1 MVEKT
6 VVYSREDDVGL
17 IKLNRPHVLNAV
29 NGAMVEDLITALEE
43 ARDDKKA
50 KVIILKGEG
59 RAFCAGVD
67 IKEGV
72 TKTENIEEFR
82 KYVLHMQDIG
92 RAFIALDKPIIAQI
106 QGYALGNG
114 CEFAMNCDLRIAAEG
129 TRIGFREAAVGATV
143 TTAGT
148 KILPQLVGLGR
159 AKEMLFTAEP
169 VDAETAE
176 KWGLVNKV
184 VPLEQLEQVT
194 MELAGKV
201 AANHPLSLKLA
212 RAALDFGLD
221 ASFEKVFEHEAQAA
235 CISYASGER
244 KIGMKEVNKYKGGQT

>member
-1 MVEKT
+1 MTEKT
-6 VVYSREDDVGL
+6 VVYSREGNVGV

-29 NGAMVEDLITALEE
+29 NGAMVEDLLSALNK
-43 ARDDKKA
+43 ARDDQEA
-50 KVIILKGEG
+50 KVIVLKGEG

-72 TKTENIEEFR
+72 AKTENVEEFR
-82 KYVLHMQDIG
+82 RYVLHMQDIG
-92 RAFIALDKPIIAQI
+92 RAFIALDKPVIAQI

-114 CEFAMNCDLRIAAEG
+114 CEFAMNCDLRVAAEG

-169 VDAETAE
+169 VSAETAE

-194 MELAGKV
+194 MELARKI
-201 AANHPLSLKLA
+201 AANYPLSLKLA

-221 ASFEKVFEHEAQAA
+221 VSFEKVLEHEAQAA
-235 CISYASGER
+235 CVSYASGER
-244 KIGMKEVNKYKGGQT
+244 EIGMKEAKK

>member
-1 MVEKT
+1 MEKT
-6 VVYSREDDVGL
+6 VLYTRQDNIG
-17 IKLNRPHVLNAV
+17 IIRLNRPQVLNAV
-29 NGAMVEDLITALEE
+29 NGAMVEDLFAALKE
-43 ARDDKKA
+43 ARDDEEA

-67 IKEGV
+67 LKEGV
-72 TKTENIEEFR
+72 AKTENVEDFR
-82 KYVLHMQDIG
+82 RYVLHMQDIG

-114 CEFAMNCDLRIAAEG
+114 CEFAMNCDLRVAAEG
-129 TRIGFREAAVGATV
+129 TKIGFREVAVGATV

-159 AKEMLFTAEP
+159 AKEMLLTAEP
-169 VDAETAE
+169 IDAETAE

-184 VPLEQLEQVT
+184 VPLEELEQAT
-194 MELAGKV
+194 MELAKKV
-201 AANHPLSLKLA
+201 AANYLLSLRLA

-221 ASFEKVFEHEAQAA
+221 APFEKVFEHEAQAA

-244 KIGMKEVNKYKGGQT
+244 RLGMKKAVKK